1 MLKNPLFIDF
11 SYAIRTNVLYFD
23 CKHIY
28 MWAVNLLVIL
38 LLLVLGESAV
48 NPCILQYICL

>member
-11 SYAIRTNVLYFD
+11 SYVIRTDVLDFD

-38 LLLVLGESAV
+38 VPWWGTACFKGKL
-48 NPCILQYICL
+48 

>member
-11 SYAIRTNVLYFD
+11 SYVIRTDVLYMSL
-23 CKHIY
+23 Y

-38 LLLVLGESAV
+38 LLWWGTACFKGKL
-48 NPCILQYICL
+48 